1 MTCLKAA
8 DQLMRKMWKTDYHGI
23 DAFILEQEDARAIW
37 KEHFHCPLTE
47 HQEQILYEGIGRQ
60 MPLDGNGCE
69 AFRLAHDIFHI
80 LGENLEESMH

>member
-8 DQLMRKMWKTDYHGI
+8 DQLMRKMWKTDFHGI
-23 DAFILEQEDARAIW
+23 DALILEKEDARAIW

-47 HQEQILYEGIGRQ
+47 HQEQILYEGISRQ

-69 AFRLAHDIFHI
+69 AFILAHDIFHI
-80 LGENLEESMH
+80 LGENLEEPMH